1 MVRLLLFFLRINLTL
16 NAFAQEEEQRIL
28 FSEALSM
35 HLPKYEKKAKKAY
48 RLRDYEEAHTLFDSL
63 VQFELNGSYMDNF
76 KFHSLKGKSVELYD
90 IKKPVY
96 LITYASWC
104 IGSEGEIPAINALA
118 TKYQDKIDFVILFW
132 DTQKIAKKMSKSYN
146 DNIKILYVDEL
157 NNKDSF
163 VISQLKHSLGLP
175 TTFLIDGTKKIL
187 DIRRGITHP
196 LSKTFEESYDMNYNS
211 IHDGIANHLLSG
223 KKKYSPSKETVA
235 INGI

>member
-1 MVRLLLFFLRINLTL
+1 MVRLLLLFLLTNLTL
-16 NAFAQEEEQRIL
+16 SALAQEDEQRIL
-28 FSEALSM
+28 FSDALAM
-35 HLPKYEKKAKKAY
+35 HLPKYEERAKKAY
-48 RLRDYEEAHTLFDSL
+48 RTRNYEEAHNLFDSL
-63 VQFELNGSYMDNF
+63 VNIELNGSYMDNF
-76 KFHSLKGKSVELYD
+76 TFNTLKGKQITLYD

-104 IGSEGEIPAINALA
+104 ISTKGEIPAINALA

-132 DTQKIAKKMSKSYN
+132 DTQKTTKKMSKSYN
-146 DNIKILYVDEL
+146 ENIKILYVDEL

-175 TTFLIDGTKKIL
+175 TTFLLDGTKKIV

-196 LSKTFEESYDMNYNS
+196 MTKTFEESYDMNYNS
-211 IHDGIANHLLSG
+211 INDGIANHLLT
-223 KKKYSPSKETVA
+223 KDRKFALTKETVA